1 MEEGK
6 KTEQI
11 KQMLE
16 ERSEKDT
23 TKPTALADE
32 LKEAKKYYAEKGSTV
47 KVKSVFAKDGF
58 YYPDDEEI
66 YKLKHD
72 FIVEIT
78 GVAVEKQDADF
89 QSYLKDVAK
98 KFDEKLNG
106 NINDSL
112 FLGLVSAYPELL
124 SKSDLKWMV
133 DNVKGKKEK
142 FASLCD
148 FILCYIN
155 PEKEPNAC
163 DKDTITDDEILKR
176 FNFIWEIFKAI
187 KSYGES
193 WAKIGETYLDSL
205 FGDDYVSFEIFT
217 TKFFKKRR
225 AKSFISE
232 VNKYA
237 AKYLKGG
244 RFDLHSTEI
253 YDHYRQVKK
262 AEKKRNLIVAIASLV
277 AVAALGAG
285 SIAFIKSIDKSTV
298 EFHGDKSIVLGY
310 TYGDAPDLK
319 DWYITYKTRD
329 GVEHTEKVDIKMIS
343 GIKEDKI
350 GVQQTVTITFGGKT
364 VQIQIRIDAAVLGAP
379 SITRAGTDV
388 TWEAIPNA
396 TGYEIYV
403 TKNEITTPD
412 RSALKGTVEQGRTS
426 FNVADVCD
434 SGKSNVYVRA
444 IYTDG
449 NDDETDNK
457 YKNSALSNGVSVEKL
472 GAVSGVDYDGTKLS
486 WQTVDKADKYDVSI
500 DGAPAVEAS
509 SASYPVTLKGGE
521 TVVITARSNNPDNLY
536 AQSAQFTVLEAPSVR
551 YEGNAISWSGGS
563 EYNVTITNKNGNP
576 IKTVSKTTE
585 TKAEL
590 NLTDGEKNLYVARV
604 QAAGNG
610 SYISS
615 PLKVAKFAVGYDI
628 SVKTEANGTQK
639 ISWDKDG
646 LEGSKFRLTI
656 DGNAKPEISA
666 NEFPVGDDFSE
677 EGDHTVSVEAI
688 DGDVTVNLKT
698 VTIKKLSAPKL
709 EYDKT
714 KSEWTTISATEGQ
727 SVKYKVDGVEVS
739 ADELPTT
746 FNEGAVYTVTA
757 WIESTNKN
765 EINSKEASVTV
776 YRLKKPT
783 ISVSYSGLNETLTY
797 KGEDPGYTLSCFDTS
812 GKSFRLSDNLEAR
825 VLYRI
830 MGQLSAGESNTY
842 DYILDSA
849 PSVAIT
855 IEKYV
860 KPATPSYDK
869 TTGALTVG
877 GASDGYTFYYYDN
890 GKQVVLENGS
900 AKNLTTGSYQIYAVQ
915 NGGYDEAYPK
925 YFVKSAES
933 DPVQVDK
940 ANIVFT
946 VTCYERSGATIVQV
960 NFSEN
965 SNLEPYSYVII
976 FKNSV
981 GAEITRKSSKTNVR
995 DKELKVQTREANCD
1009 DIASV
1014 EVQITMNNVMES
1026 GTWEK

>member
-262 AEKKRNLIVAIASLV
+262 AEKKRNLIVVIASLV

-343 GIKEDKI
+343 GIDESKI

-434 SGKSNVYVRA
+434 SGVSNVYVRA

-457 YKNSALSNGVSVEKL
+457 YKNSALSNGVLVEKL

-509 SASYPVTLKGGE
+509 SASYSVTLKGGE
-521 TVVITARSNNPDNLY
+521 TVVITARSNNPDSLY
-536 AQSAQFTVLEAPSVR
+536 AQSAQFTVLEAPTIDYASDH
-551 YEGNAISWSGGS
+551 EGDYISWSGNGS
-563 EYNVTITNKNGNP
+563 QYKVEITGKQSGNVEDSKIYVSGWENG
-576 IKTVSKTTE
+576 VY
-585 TKAEL
+585 
-590 NLTDGEKNLYVARV
+590 GVRV
-604 QAAGNG
+604 QVVGAGDK
-610 SYISS
+610 ISS
-615 PLKVAKFAVGYDI
+615 PISEAKFAVGY
-628 SVKTEANGTQK
+628 A
-639 ISWDKDG
+639 
-646 LEGSKFRLTI
+646 
-656 DGNAKPEISA
+656 
-666 NEFPVGDDFSE
+666 
-677 EGDHTVSVEAI
+677 
-688 DGDVTVNLKT
+688 VTVNGNNLVWSGDGLGSNFDVSVDGEKKETTSTNAYAITNKVFNEARDYKVSVVANADKVRLKT
-698 VTIKKLSAPKL
+698 ATITKLKAPEFSIDGTNLKAS
-709 EYDKT
+709 DNAKT
-714 KSEWTTISATEGQ
+714 AYKIGEGNEE
-727 SVKYKVDGVEVS
+727 KG
-739 ADELPTT
+739 LPSSFAAGT
-746 FNEGAVYTVTA
+746 VYTVEA
-757 WIESTNKN
+757 WFENAKSN
-765 EINSKEASVTV
+765 EINSDRARVTV
-776 YRLKKPT
+776 YKLSKPT
-783 ISVSYSGLNETLTY
+783 INIDYDNGEKPAYNAAETGVDLKCYYKDGEVEKEYSPDSFTADEEYSVYGRLTASAYNDYTYVLN
-797 KGEDPGYTLSCFDTS
+797 
-812 GKSFRLSDNLEAR
+812 SD
-825 VLYRI
+825 
-830 MGQLSAGESNTY
+830 
-842 DYILDSA
+842 DSA
-849 PSVAIT
+849 PIPVK
-855 IEKYV
+855 KYAAPKKV
-860 KPATPSYDK
+860 EHSTDG
-869 TTGALTVG
+869 TLTADN
-877 GASDGYTFYYYDN
+877 ASSGYTFYYRKKGSVEYTA
-890 GKQVVLENGS
+890 LNGS
-900 AKNLTTGSYQIYAVQ
+900 SVGGLDAGEYDICAVK
-915 NGGYDEAYPK
+915 NGGKVGNVYYISSA
-925 YFVKSAES
+925 KSSAI
-933 DPVQVDK
+933 QIKK
-940 ANIVFT
+940 ANILFDV
-946 VTCYERSGATIVQV
+946 VYNEGDG
-960 NFSEN
+960 
-965 SNLEPYSYVII
+965 VII
-976 FKNSV
+976 TFREGSDEFDFSYIVTYWKD
-981 GAEITRKSSKTNVR
+981 GSKTQLPEWSQSWSQLDNR
-995 DKELKVQTREANCD
+995 RFKVLRNTSGITGVSITIKMNG
-1009 DIASV
+1009 V
-1014 EVQITMNNVMES
+1014 EVTN
-1026 GTWEK
+1026 TWGVTK